1 MSNKSKLSLAAE
13 LLKIKA
19 VKLQP
24 EQPFTWASGWKSP
37 FYCDNRK
44 TLSFPSLRT
53 RVKLGLAN
61 LILQEFPEADIV
73 AGVATGA
80 IAQGALV
87 AEELAKPFVYV
98 RPKAKDHGMGNQIEG
113 DVYPG
118 PKVVVVEDLVTTG
131 LSSLRAVDAL
141 RAAGVE
147 VIGMVASFT
156 YGFSVATE
164 AFENAGVKLI
174 TLTDYEAVLEAAKET
189 GYITEDVMPTLQE
202 WRANPSE
209 WRNDLK

>member
-1 MSNKSKLSLAAE
+1 MSDKSKLSLAAE
-13 LLKIKA
+13 LLNIKA

-44 TLSFPSLRT
+44 TLSFPALRT

-113 DVYPG
+113 DVFPG
-118 PKVVVVEDLVTTG
+118 AKVVVVEDLVSTG

-174 TLTDYEAVLEAAKET
+174 TLTDYEAVLEAAKTT
-189 GYITEDVMPTLQE
+189 GYINEDVMPTLQE

>member
-1 MSNKSKLSLAAE
+1 MTNKSKQLLAAE

-19 VKLQP
+19 VKLHP

-44 TLSFPSLRT
+44 TLSFPALRT
-53 RVKLGLAN
+53 RVKLGLSN
-61 LILQEFPEADIV
+61 LILEQFPEADIV

-118 PKVVVVEDLVTTG
+118 AKVVVVEDLVSTG

-147 VIGMVASFT
+147 VVGMVASFT
-156 YGFSVATE
+156 YGFDVATE
-164 AFENAGVKLI
+164 AFEKAGVKLI

-189 GYITEDVMPTLQE
+189 GYITEEVMPTLQE

>member
-1 MSNKSKLSLAAE
+1 MLLAAE

-37 FYCDNRK
+37 IYCDNRK
-44 TLSFPSLRT
+44 TLSFPGLRT

-61 LILQEFPEADIV
+61 LILEEFPEADIV
-73 AGVATGA
+73 AGVATGT

-87 AEELAKPFVYV
+87 AEELGKPFVYV

-118 PKVVVVEDLVTTG
+118 AKVVVVEDLVSTG

-147 VIGMVASFT
+147 VVGMVASFT
-156 YGFSVATE
+156 YGFGVAAE

-174 TLTDYEAVLEAAKET
+174 TLTNYEAVVEAAKET
-189 GYITEDVMPTLQE
+189 NYITEDVMPTLQE

>member
-1 MSNKSKLSLAAE
+1 M
-13 LLKIKA
+13 
-19 VKLQP
+19 
-24 EQPFTWASGWKSP
+24 
-37 FYCDNRK
+37 
-44 TLSFPSLRT
+44 
-53 RVKLGLAN
+53 
-61 LILQEFPEADIV
+61 
-73 AGVATGA
+73 ATGA

-87 AEELAKPFVYV
+87 AEELGKPFVYV

-118 PKVVVVEDLVTTG
+118 AKVVVVEDLVSTG

-147 VIGMVASFT
+147 VVGMVASFT
-156 YGFSVATE
+156 YGFSVAEE
-164 AFENAGVKLI
+164 AFSNAGVKLL
-174 TLTDYEAVLEAAKET
+174 TLTNYEAVLEAAKAT
-189 GYITEDVMPTLQE
+189 GYISEEVMPTLQE

>member
-1 MSNKSKLSLAAE
+1 MSNKSKLLLAAE

-24 EQPFTWASGWKSP
+24 EEPFTWASGWKSP

-44 TLSFPSLRT
+44 TLSFPQLRT

-61 LILQEFPEADIV
+61 LILEEFPEADTV

-87 AEELAKPFVYV
+87 AEELGKPFVYV
-98 RPKAKDHGMGNQIEG
+98 RPKAKDHGLGNQIEG
-113 DVYPG
+113 DIQPG
-118 PKVVVVEDLVTTG
+118 AKVIVVEDLVSTG

-147 VIGMVASFT
+147 VVGMVASFT
-156 YGFSVATE
+156 YGFGVATE
-164 AFENAGVKLI
+164 AFEKAGVKLV

-189 GYITEDVMPTLQE
+189 GYITEDVMPTLRE

>member
-1 MSNKSKLSLAAE
+1 MTNKSKQLLAAE

-44 TLSFPSLRT
+44 TLSFPALRT
-53 RVKLGLAN
+53 RVKLGLSN
-61 LILQEFPEADIV
+61 LILEQFPEADIV

-118 PKVVVVEDLVTTG
+118 AKVVVVEDLVSTG

-147 VIGMVASFT
+147 VVGMVASFT
-156 YGFSVATE
+156 YGFDVATE
-164 AFENAGVKLI
+164 AFEKAGVKLI

-189 GYITEDVMPTLQE
+189 GYITEEVMPTLQE

>member
-1 MSNKSKLSLAAE
+1 MANKSELLLAAE

-118 PKVVVVEDLVTTG
+118 AKVVVVEDLVSTG
-131 LSSLRAVDAL
+131 MSSLAAKNAL
-141 RAAGVE
+141 VNAGAD
-147 VIGMVASFT
+147 IMGMVAI
-156 YGFSVATE
+156 FSYNFNNARK
-164 AFENAGVKLI
+164 AFEDANVELTTLSNYDALI
-174 TLTDYEAVLEAAKET
+174 EAAHEI
-189 GYITEDVMPTLQE
+189 GYVQE
-202 WRANPSE
+202 SDIEVLKQWRFSPST
-209 WRNDLK
+209 WGK

>member
-87 AEELAKPFVYV
+87 AEELEKPFVYV
-98 RPKAKDHGMGNQIEG
+98 RTKAKDHGMGNQIEG
-113 DVYPG
+113 DVFPG
-118 PKVVVVEDLVTTG
+118 AKVVVVEDLVSTG

-189 GYITEDVMPTLQE
+189 GYIPEDVMPTLQE

>member
-1 MSNKSKLSLAAE
+1 MSDKSKLSLAAE

-44 TLSFPSLRT
+44 TLSFPSLRR

-113 DVYPG
+113 DVFPG
-118 PKVVVVEDLVTTG
+118 AKVVVVEDLVSTG

-156 YGFSVATE
+156 YGFNVATE

-174 TLTDYEAVLEAAKET
+174 TLTDYEAVLEAAKAT

>member
-1 MSNKSKLSLAAE
+1 
-13 LLKIKA
+13 
-19 VKLQP
+19 
-24 EQPFTWASGWKSP
+24 
-37 FYCDNRK
+37 
-44 TLSFPSLRT
+44 
-53 RVKLGLAN
+53 VKLGLAK
-61 LILQEFPEADIV
+61 LILEEFPEADIV

-113 DVYPG
+113 DVFPG
-118 PKVVVVEDLVTTG
+118 AKVIVVEDLVSTG
-131 LSSLRAVDAL
+131 MSSLRAVEAL

-156 YGFSVATE
+156 YGFNVAEE
-164 AFENAGVKLI
+164 AFANAGVKLI
-174 TLTDYEAVLEAAKET
+174 TLTNYEAVLEAAKST
-189 GYITEDVMPTLQE
+189 GYITEEVMPTLRE

>member
-1 MSNKSKLSLAAE
+1 MSQLEKIFAEKLLNV
-13 LLKIKA
+13 KA
-19 VKLQP
+19 IKLQP
-24 EQPFTWASGWKSP
+24 EQPFTWASGWLSP

-44 TLSFPSLRT
+44 TLSFPALRNF
-53 RVKLGLAN
+53 VKIELAR
-61 LILQEFPEADIV
+61 IIAEEFPEADAV

-87 AEELAKPFVYV
+87 AEELALPFCYV
-98 RPKAKDHGMGNQIEG
+98 RAKAKDHGMGNQIEG
-113 DVYPG
+113 DVFPG
-118 PKVVVVEDLVTTG
+118 AKVVVVEDLVSTG

-189 GYITEDVMPTLQE
+189 GYITEEVMPTLQE

>member
-13 LLKIKA
+13 LLNIKA

-44 TLSFPSLRT
+44 TLSFPALRT

-113 DVYPG
+113 DVFPG
-118 PKVVVVEDLVTTG
+118 AKVVVVEDLVSTG

-174 TLTDYEAVLEAAKET
+174 TLTDYEAVLEAAKTT
-189 GYITEDVMPTLQE
+189 GYINEDVMPTLKE

>member
-1 MSNKSKLSLAAE
+1 MTNKSALILAAE

-19 VKLQP
+19 VK
-24 EQPFTWASGWKSP
+24 SGWKSP

-44 TLSFPSLRT
+44 TLSFPELRT

-61 LILQEFPEADIV
+61 LIFEEFPEADIV

-87 AEELAKPFVYV
+87 AEELGKPFVYV

-118 PKVVVVEDLVTTG
+118 AKVVVVEDLVSTG

-141 RAAGVE
+141 R
-147 VIGMVASFT
+147 
-156 YGFSVATE
+156 
-164 AFENAGVKLI
+164 
-174 TLTDYEAVLEAAKET
+174 ET
-189 GYITEDVMPTLQE
+189 SHPHQLRGCP
-202 WRANPSE
+202 
-209 WRNDLK
+209 

>member
-1 MSNKSKLSLAAE
+1 MTNKSKQLLAAE

-113 DVYPG
+113 DVFPG
-118 PKVVVVEDLVTTG
+118 AKVVVVEDLVSTG

-202 WRANPSE
+202 WRENPSE

>member
-1 MSNKSKLSLAAE
+1 MEAIEKAVAKS
-13 LLKIKA
+13 LLDIKA
-19 VKLQP
+19 VMLRP
-24 EQPFTWASGWKSP
+24 EHPFTWASGWKSP

-44 TLSFPSLRT
+44 TLSFPELRT

-61 LILQEFPEADIV
+61 LILEEFPEADIV

-87 AEELAKPFVYV
+87 AEELGKPFVYV

-118 PKVVVVEDLVTTG
+118 AKVVVVEDLVSTG

-147 VIGMVASFT
+147 VVGMVASFT
-156 YGFSVATE
+156 YGFGVAAE

-174 TLTDYEAVLEAAKET
+174 TLTNYEAVVEAAKET
-189 GYITEDVMPTLQE
+189 NYITEDVMPTLQE